1 MAKAEIIDGTTG
13 EIIPARPAF
22 TNEQVDLIRRT
33 LMPRGFGNTEL
44 ELFLHQAR
52 RTGLDPL
59 TRQIYALDVKG
70 KFSVQVSIDG
80 FRLIAERSGKYA
92 GQLGPFWCGEDGV
105 WQDVWVK
112 GAPVAAK
119 VAVLRS
125 DFKEP
130 LWGVARFSS
139 YAGGYMWQKMPDLM
153 IAKVAEALALRRAF
167 PQELSG
173 LYTSDEMQ
181 QAGSEEPPPV
191 EVIPPETQDGRI
203 AAQADVA
210 KQNAATSATAAARK
224 PAVEQEIPMPPPASP
239 QAKPQTLADVVNK
252 RKSGDLDKALVW
264 GDYQT
269 MLKELAAVTSVKQ
282 LDGILSSQDYDDLR
296 EGLRQIRVS
305 SLERLDL
312 AAKQTRERLEM
323 AHA

>member
-181 QAGSEEPPPV
+181 QAGSEAPPPV

-203 AAQADVA
+203 AAQADIA
-210 KQNAATSATAAARK
+210 KQNAATNAKSAARQ
-224 PAVEQEIPMPPPASP
+224 PPVEPEIPMPPPASP
-239 QAKPQTLADVVNK
+239 TAK
-252 RKSGDLDKALVW
+252 RKPGDLDKALVW

-282 LDGILSSQDYDDLR
+282 LDGILASQDYDDLR

>member
-1 MAKAEIIDGTTG
+1 MAKAEIIDGATG

-112 GAPVAAK
+112 GNPAAAK

-130 LWGVARFSS
+130 LWATARYSS
-139 YAGGYMWQKMPDLM
+139 YAGGYMWQRMPDLM

-181 QAGSEEPPPV
+181 QAGSEAPPPV
-191 EVIPPETQDGRI
+191 EVIPPEKP
-203 AAQADVA
+203 AEAP
-210 KQNAATSATAAARK
+210 KPAAARQ
-224 PAVEQEIPMPPPASP
+224 PPVEVEIPMPPPASP
-239 QAKPQTLADVVNK
+239 QAK
-252 RKSGDLDKALVW
+252 RKPGDLDKALVW

-282 LDGILSSQDYDDLR
+282 LDGILASQDYDDLR

>member
-1 MAKAEIIDGTTG
+1 MAKAEIIDGTG

-92 GQLGPFWCGEDGV
+92 GQLGPFWCGEDGQ

-112 GAPVAAK
+112 GNPAAAK

-130 LWGVARFSS
+130 LWATARFSS

-181 QAGSEEPPPV
+181 QAGSEAPPAFSVQESAPEMPTADQRV
-191 EVIPPETQDGRI
+191 EKQT
-203 AAQADVA
+203 A
-210 KQNAATSATAAARK
+210 KPAARQ
-224 PAVEQEIPMPPPASP
+224 PAVEPEIPMPPPASP
-239 QAKPQTLADVVNK
+239 QAK
-252 RKSGDLDKALVW
+252 RKPGDLDKALVW

-269 MLKELAAVTSVKQ
+269 MLKELAAVTSVRQ
-282 LDGILSSQDYDDLR
+282 LDAILGSQDYDELR
-296 EGLRQIRVS
+296 EGLRQIRAS